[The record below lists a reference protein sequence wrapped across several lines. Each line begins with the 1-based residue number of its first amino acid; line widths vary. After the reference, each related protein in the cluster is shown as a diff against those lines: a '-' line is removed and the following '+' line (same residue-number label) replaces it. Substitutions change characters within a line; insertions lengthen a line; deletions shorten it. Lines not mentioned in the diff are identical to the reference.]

1 LRNLYQL
8 NAIRRRDLD
17 VDGTLFDLRCLDL
30 CIRKNLL
37 DKPRGGFRLL
47 VSAVSVSTEGEI
59 ELGRVHK
66 PDSCRAKRT
75 CQRRHALRR
84 EEANSRG
91 QHDSIIWFLTMVDA
105 KVPIPR
111 SFHIVIFP
119 VNRQLWLTLETVLAK
134 FV

>member
-1 LRNLYQL
+1 MRNLYQL

-66 PDSCRAKRT
+66 PGSCRAKRT

-91 QHDSIIWFLTMVDA
+91 QHDSTKYYL
-105 KVPIPR
+105 VPHDGR
-111 SFHIVIFP
+111 CESADSFHIIIFP
-119 VNRQLWLTLETVLAK
+119 VNRLLWFTLETVLAK